1 MQGTLKNLHQKDY
14 VDNGNRWEKLCT
26 QLEGTLKKEREE
38 GRKGREG
45 RKKTWKGK
53 EKKKKKKLPEETEDE
68 SF

>member
-1 MQGTLKNLHQKDY
+1 MQGTLKNLHEKDY

-26 QLEGTLKKEREE
+26 QLEGTLKKEREG

-45 RKKTWKGK
+45 RKETWKGEGK
-53 EKKKKKKLPEETEDE
+53 EKKKKLPEETEDE